1 MTKLKFSS
9 LTFLLSLFFV
19 TGLAISGLGQETKK
33 DEHHDHPV
41 SGKKIPSP
49 GPEDAGKFIKVDKD
63 AKKVFIPVTA
73 TYNDANY
80 GMNFNGHFK
89 GSALYTVPM
98 GWEITIHFKNASPV
112 PHSAVVVERFMT
124 RKLQVGEPYFVGA
137 STQDPLKGLVKD
149 EKFTFVT
156 DDVGEF
162 AIACGF
168 PSHSAG
174 GHWIGLNITK
184 DGDNASVKFKK
195 QP

>member
-1 MTKLKFSS
+1 MTQFRFHS
-9 LTFLLSLFFV
+9 LTILLSLLFAS
-19 TGLAISGLGQETKK
+19 GLAFSGLAQEAAH

-41 SGKKIPSP
+41 TGKKIPSP
-49 GPEDAGKFIKVDKD
+49 GPEDVDKFIKVDKE

-89 GSALYTVPM
+89 GSAVYTVPM

-112 PHSAVVVERFMT
+112 PHSAVVVEKYMT
-124 RKLQVGEPYFVGA
+124 RKLQVGEPYFEGA
-137 STQDPLKGLVKD
+137 STKDPLKGLVKD

-184 DGDNASVKFKK
+184 EGDDASVKFKK
-195 QP
+195 LP